1 MKKNKVL
8 LTKTGDTYN
17 CRYVLDQTDIIDEKV
32 DKGVSGKFPQI
43 IPYRLEEKDN
53 QREFIYEIGNKV
65 QLTEF
70 LKKEI
75 NKKQMLTL
83 LYNLLSGLE
92 AFGMNMI
99 SLSYVAKDIQYVFV
113 APESLNVYFIVAGVD
128 KEITDLNEVRNFV
141 KDVICNAHYFEMDRD
156 NYVAR
161 LITFTNKLGTF
172 SVGDMK
178 EFVNQLLIDMGIHIE
193 EEKKKT
199 EKKEEKTAND
209 KVSRIGVMQ
218 NNAKMVQP
226 GASVGGSVPPMPK
239 RQVPPMPNG
248 QPMPGRPMPMQMG
261 PDGKPMNGQPMPGRP
276 MPMQMGPDGKPMNGQ
291 PMPGR
296 PMPMQMGPDGK
307 PMNGQPM
314 PGRPMPMQMGP
325 DGKPMNGQPMPG
337 RPMPM
342 QMGPDGKPMNGQ
354 PMPGRPMPMQMGP
367 DGKPMNGQ
375 PMPGRPMPMQMG
387 PDGKPMNGQPMPG
400 RPMPMQ
406 MGPDGKPMNG
416 QPMPGRP
423 MPMQMGPDGKP
434 MNGQPMPGRPMPM
447 QMGPDGKP
455 MNGQP
460 MPGRPMPMQMGP
472 DGKPIVPPIPN
483 RPSPSMPEKKPEAA
497 PVPPMP
503 EKKPEAAPVP
513 PMPEKK
519 PEAAPVPP
527 MPEKKPEAAPVPPM
541 PEKKPEAAPV
551 PPVEEKKPQ
560 VPVPYLLR
568 IATNEKIY
576 INKPEFSIGRSA
588 TKADYTVTDN
598 SDVSRIHCIIERKNG
613 VSYIRDNAST
623 NGTFVNGQNI
633 AGQKNVFLTNNA
645 KVSLGDEGFIYFV
658 R

>member
-43 IPYRLEEKDN
+43 IPCRLEEKDN

-65 QLTEF
+65 QLNEF

-226 GASVGGSVPPMPK
+226 GASARGSVPPMPN

-248 QPMPGRPMPMQMG
+248 QPMPGRPMPMQMGPDGKPMNGWPMPGRPMPMQMGPDGKPMNGQTMPGRPMPMQMG

-314 PGRPMPMQMGP
+314 PGRPMPMQMGL
-325 DGKPMNGQPMPG
+325 DGKPMNGQLMPG

-342 QMGPDGKPMNGQ
+342 QMGPDGKPMNG
-354 PMPGRPMPMQMGP
+354 R
-367 DGKPMNGQ
+367 
-375 PMPGRPMPMQMG
+375 
-387 PDGKPMNGQPMPG
+387 
-400 RPMPMQ
+400 
-406 MGPDGKPMNG
+406 
-416 QPMPGRP
+416 
-423 MPMQMGPDGKP
+423 
-434 MNGQPMPGRPMPM
+434 
-447 QMGPDGKP
+447 
-455 MNGQP
+455 P

-483 RPSPSMPEKKPEAA
+483 RPASS
-497 PVPPMP
+497 
-503 EKKPEAAPVP
+503 
-513 PMPEKK
+513 
-519 PEAAPVPP
+519 

>member
-1 MKKNKVL
+1 MNGERDMKKNKVL

-43 IPYRLEEKDN
+43 IPCRLEEKDN

-65 QLTEF
+65 QLNEF

-226 GASVGGSVPPMPK
+226 GASARGSVPPMPN

-248 QPMPGRPMPMQMG
+248 QPMPGRPMPMQMGPDGKPMNGWPMPGRPMPMQMGPDGKPMNGQTMPGRPMPMQMG

-314 PGRPMPMQMGP
+314 PGRPMPMQMGLDGKPMNGQLMPGRPMPMQMGP
-325 DGKPMNGQPMPG
+325 DGKPMNGRPMPG

-342 QMGPDGKPMNGQ
+342 QMGPDGKPMNGR
-354 PMPGRPMPMQMGP
+354 PMSGRPMPMQMGP
-367 DGKPMNGQ
+367 DGKPMNG
-375 PMPGRPMPMQMG
+375 R
-387 PDGKPMNGQPMPG
+387 
-400 RPMPMQ
+400 
-406 MGPDGKPMNG
+406 
-416 QPMPGRP
+416 
-423 MPMQMGPDGKP
+423 
-434 MNGQPMPGRPMPM
+434 
-447 QMGPDGKP
+447 
-455 MNGQP
+455 P

-483 RPSPSMPEKKPEAA
+483 RPASS
-497 PVPPMP
+497 
-503 EKKPEAAPVP
+503 
-513 PMPEKK
+513 
-519 PEAAPVPP
+519 

>member
-43 IPYRLEEKDN
+43 IPCRLEEKDN

-65 QLTEF
+65 QLNEF

-226 GASVGGSVPPMPK
+226 GASARGSVPPMPN

-261 PDGKPMNGQPMPGRP
+261 LDGKPMNGQLMPGRP
-276 MPMQMGPDGKPMNGQ
+276 MPMQMGPDGKPMNG
-291 PMPGR
+291 R
-296 PMPMQMGPDGK
+296 
-307 PMNGQPM
+307 
-314 PGRPMPMQMGP
+314 
-325 DGKPMNGQPMPG
+325 
-337 RPMPM
+337 
-342 QMGPDGKPMNGQ
+342 
-354 PMPGRPMPMQMGP
+354 
-367 DGKPMNGQ
+367 
-375 PMPGRPMPMQMG
+375 
-387 PDGKPMNGQPMPG
+387 
-400 RPMPMQ
+400 
-406 MGPDGKPMNG
+406 
-416 QPMPGRP
+416 
-423 MPMQMGPDGKP
+423 
-434 MNGQPMPGRPMPM
+434 
-447 QMGPDGKP
+447 
-455 MNGQP
+455 P

-483 RPSPSMPEKKPEAA
+483 RPASS
-497 PVPPMP
+497 
-503 EKKPEAAPVP
+503 
-513 PMPEKK
+513 
-519 PEAAPVPP
+519 

>member
-43 IPYRLEEKDN
+43 IPCRLEEKDN

-65 QLTEF
+65 QLNEF

-226 GASVGGSVPPMPK
+226 GASARGSVPPMPN

-248 QPMPGRPMPMQMG
+248 QPMPGRPMPMQMGPDGKPMNGWPMPGRPMPMQMG

-296 PMPMQMGPDGK
+296 PMPMQMGLDGK
-307 PMNGQPM
+307 PMNGQLM

-325 DGKPMNGQPMPG
+325 DGKPMNG
-337 RPMPM
+337 R
-342 QMGPDGKPMNGQ
+342 
-354 PMPGRPMPMQMGP
+354 
-367 DGKPMNGQ
+367 
-375 PMPGRPMPMQMG
+375 
-387 PDGKPMNGQPMPG
+387 
-400 RPMPMQ
+400 
-406 MGPDGKPMNG
+406 
-416 QPMPGRP
+416 
-423 MPMQMGPDGKP
+423 
-434 MNGQPMPGRPMPM
+434 PMPGRPMPM

-483 RPSPSMPEKKPEAA
+483 RPASS
-497 PVPPMP
+497 
-503 EKKPEAAPVP
+503 
-513 PMPEKK
+513 MPEKK

>member
-43 IPYRLEEKDN
+43 IPCRLEEKDN

-65 QLTEF
+65 QLNEF

-226 GASVGGSVPPMPK
+226 GASARGSVPPMPN

-248 QPMPGRPMPMQMG
+248 QPMPGRPMPMQMGPDGKPMNGWPMPGRPMPMQMGPDGKPMNGQTMPGRPMPMQMG

-296 PMPMQMGPDGK
+296 PMPMQMGLDGKPMNGQLMPGRPMPMQMGPDGK
-307 PMNGQPM
+307 PMNGRPM

-325 DGKPMNGQPMPG
+325 DGKPMNGRPMSG

-342 QMGPDGKPMNGQ
+342 QMGPDGKPMNG
-354 PMPGRPMPMQMGP
+354 R
-367 DGKPMNGQ
+367 
-375 PMPGRPMPMQMG
+375 
-387 PDGKPMNGQPMPG
+387 
-400 RPMPMQ
+400 
-406 MGPDGKPMNG
+406 
-416 QPMPGRP
+416 
-423 MPMQMGPDGKP
+423 
-434 MNGQPMPGRPMPM
+434 
-447 QMGPDGKP
+447 
-455 MNGQP
+455 P

-483 RPSPSMPEKKPEAA
+483 RPASSMPEKKPEAA
-497 PVPPMP
+497 R
-503 EKKPEAAPVP
+503 
-513 PMPEKK
+513 
-519 PEAAPVPP
+519 
-527 MPEKKPEAAPVPPM
+527 VPPM

>member
-43 IPYRLEEKDN
+43 IPCRLEEKDN

-65 QLTEF
+65 QLNEF

-226 GASVGGSVPPMPK
+226 GASARGSVPPMPN
-239 RQVPPMPNG
+239 RQVPPIPTG

-261 PDGKPMNGQPMPGRP
+261 PDGKPMNGW
-276 MPMQMGPDGKPMNGQ
+276 
-291 PMPGR
+291 
-296 PMPMQMGPDGK
+296 
-307 PMNGQPM
+307 
-314 PGRPMPMQMGP
+314 
-325 DGKPMNGQPMPG
+325 
-337 RPMPM
+337 
-342 QMGPDGKPMNGQ
+342 
-354 PMPGRPMPMQMGP
+354 
-367 DGKPMNGQ
+367 
-375 PMPGRPMPMQMG
+375 
-387 PDGKPMNGQPMPG
+387 
-400 RPMPMQ
+400 
-406 MGPDGKPMNG
+406 
-416 QPMPGRP
+416 
-423 MPMQMGPDGKP
+423 
-434 MNGQPMPGRPMPM
+434 PMPGRPMPM

-483 RPSPSMPEKKPEAA
+483 RPASS
-497 PVPPMP
+497 MP

>member
-113 APESLNVYFIVAGVD
+113 APESLNIYFIVAGVD

-226 GASVGGSVPPMPK
+226 GASAGGSVPPMPN

-248 QPMPGRPMPMQMG
+248 QPMPGRPMPMQMGPDGKPMPGRPMPMPGRPMPMPGQPMPMQMGPDGKPMNGQPMPMQMG

-276 MPMQMGPDGKPMNGQ
+276 MPMQMGPDGKPMN
-291 PMPGR
+291 R
-296 PMPMQMGPDGK
+296 
-307 PMNGQPM
+307 
-314 PGRPMPMQMGP
+314 
-325 DGKPMNGQPMPG
+325 
-337 RPMPM
+337 
-342 QMGPDGKPMNGQ
+342 
-354 PMPGRPMPMQMGP
+354 
-367 DGKPMNGQ
+367 
-375 PMPGRPMPMQMG
+375 
-387 PDGKPMNGQPMPG
+387 
-400 RPMPMQ
+400 
-406 MGPDGKPMNG
+406 
-416 QPMPGRP
+416 
-423 MPMQMGPDGKP
+423 
-434 MNGQPMPGRPMPM
+434 QPMPGRPMPM

-483 RPSPSMPEKKPEAA
+483 RPASS
-497 PVPPMP
+497 MP

>member
-314 PGRPMPMQMGP
+314 PMQMGP
-325 DGKPMNGQPMPG
+325 DGKPMNGRSMP
-337 RPMPM
+337 
-342 QMGPDGKPMNGQ
+342 N
-354 PMPGRPMPMQMGP
+354 
-367 DGKPMNGQ
+367 
-375 PMPGRPMPMQMG
+375 
-387 PDGKPMNGQPMPG
+387 
-400 RPMPMQ
+400 
-406 MGPDGKPMNG
+406 
-416 QPMPGRP
+416 
-423 MPMQMGPDGKP
+423 
-434 MNGQPMPGRPMPM
+434 
-447 QMGPDGKP
+447 
-455 MNGQP
+455 
-460 MPGRPMPMQMGP
+460 RPMPMQMGP

-483 RPSPSMPEKKPEAA
+483 RPAPSMPEKKPEAT

-527 MPEKKPEAAPVPPM
+527 MPEKKPET
-541 PEKKPEAAPV
+541 APV

>member
-276 MPMQMGPDGKPMNGQ
+276 MPMQMGPDGKS
-291 PMPGR
+291 
-296 PMPMQMGPDGK
+296 
-307 PMNGQPM
+307 
-314 PGRPMPMQMGP
+314 
-325 DGKPMNGQPMPG
+325 
-337 RPMPM
+337 
-342 QMGPDGKPMNGQ
+342 
-354 PMPGRPMPMQMGP
+354 
-367 DGKPMNGQ
+367 
-375 PMPGRPMPMQMG
+375 
-387 PDGKPMNGQPMPG
+387 
-400 RPMPMQ
+400 
-406 MGPDGKPMNG
+406 
-416 QPMPGRP
+416 
-423 MPMQMGPDGKP
+423 
-434 MNGQPMPGRPMPM
+434 
-447 QMGPDGKP
+447 

-483 RPSPSMPEKKPEAA
+483 RPSPS
-497 PVPPMP
+497 
-503 EKKPEAAPVP
+503 
-513 PMPEKK
+513 MPEKK

>member
-261 PDGKPMNGQPMPGRP
+261 PDGKP
-276 MPMQMGPDGKPMNGQ
+276 
-291 PMPGR
+291 
-296 PMPMQMGPDGK
+296 
-307 PMNGQPM
+307 
-314 PGRPMPMQMGP
+314 
-325 DGKPMNGQPMPG
+325 
-337 RPMPM
+337 
-342 QMGPDGKPMNGQ
+342 
-354 PMPGRPMPMQMGP
+354 
-367 DGKPMNGQ
+367 
-375 PMPGRPMPMQMG
+375 
-387 PDGKPMNGQPMPG
+387 
-400 RPMPMQ
+400 
-406 MGPDGKPMNG
+406 
-416 QPMPGRP
+416 
-423 MPMQMGPDGKP
+423 
-434 MNGQPMPGRPMPM
+434 
-447 QMGPDGKP
+447 
-455 MNGQP
+455 
-460 MPGRPMPMQMGP
+460 
-472 DGKPIVPPIPN
+472 IVPPIPN
-483 RPSPSMPEKKPEAA
+483 RPAPSMPEKKPEAA

-519 PEAAPVPP
+519 PET
-527 MPEKKPEAAPVPPM
+527 
-541 PEKKPEAAPV
+541 APV

-633 AGQKNVFLTNNA
+633 AGQENVFLTNNA
-645 KVSLGDEGFIYFV
+645 RVSLGDEGFIYFV

>member
-43 IPYRLEEKDN
+43 IPCRLEEKDN

-65 QLTEF
+65 QLNEF

-226 GASVGGSVPPMPK
+226 GASARGSVPPMPN

-248 QPMPGRPMPMQMG
+248 QPMPGRPMPMQMGPDGKPMNGWPMPGRPMPMQMGPDGKPMNGQTMPGRPMPMQMG

-314 PGRPMPMQMGP
+314 PGRPMPMQMGL
-325 DGKPMNGQPMPG
+325 DGKPMNGQLMPG

-342 QMGPDGKPMNGQ
+342 QMGPDGKPMNG
-354 PMPGRPMPMQMGP
+354 R
-367 DGKPMNGQ
+367 
-375 PMPGRPMPMQMG
+375 
-387 PDGKPMNGQPMPG
+387 
-400 RPMPMQ
+400 
-406 MGPDGKPMNG
+406 
-416 QPMPGRP
+416 
-423 MPMQMGPDGKP
+423 
-434 MNGQPMPGRPMPM
+434 PMPGRPMPM

-483 RPSPSMPEKKPEAA
+483 RPASS
-497 PVPPMP
+497 MP

>member
-1 MKKNKVL
+1 MNGERDMKKNKVL

-43 IPYRLEEKDN
+43 IPCRLEEKDN

-226 GASVGGSVPPMPK
+226 GASARGSVPPMPN

-307 PMNGQPM
+307 PMNG
-314 PGRPMPMQMGP
+314 R
-325 DGKPMNGQPMPG
+325 
-337 RPMPM
+337 
-342 QMGPDGKPMNGQ
+342 
-354 PMPGRPMPMQMGP
+354 
-367 DGKPMNGQ
+367 
-375 PMPGRPMPMQMG
+375 
-387 PDGKPMNGQPMPG
+387 
-400 RPMPMQ
+400 
-406 MGPDGKPMNG
+406 
-416 QPMPGRP
+416 
-423 MPMQMGPDGKP
+423 
-434 MNGQPMPGRPMPM
+434 
-447 QMGPDGKP
+447 
-455 MNGQP
+455 P

-483 RPSPSMPEKKPEAA
+483 RPASS
-497 PVPPMP
+497 
-503 EKKPEAAPVP
+503 
-513 PMPEKK
+513 
-519 PEAAPVPP
+519 

-576 INKPEFSIGRSA
+576 MNKPAFSIGRSA

>member
-43 IPYRLEEKDN
+43 IPCRLEEKDN

-226 GASVGGSVPPMPK
+226 GASARGSVPPMPN
-239 RQVPPMPNG
+239 RQVPPMP
-248 QPMPGRPMPMQMG
+248 
-261 PDGKPMNGQPMPGRP
+261 
-276 MPMQMGPDGKPMNGQ
+276 
-291 PMPGR
+291 
-296 PMPMQMGPDGK
+296 
-307 PMNGQPM
+307 
-314 PGRPMPMQMGP
+314 
-325 DGKPMNGQPMPG
+325 
-337 RPMPM
+337 
-342 QMGPDGKPMNGQ
+342 
-354 PMPGRPMPMQMGP
+354 
-367 DGKPMNGQ
+367 
-375 PMPGRPMPMQMG
+375 
-387 PDGKPMNGQPMPG
+387 
-400 RPMPMQ
+400 
-406 MGPDGKPMNG
+406 
-416 QPMPGRP
+416 
-423 MPMQMGPDGKP
+423 
-434 MNGQPMPGRPMPM
+434 NGQPMPGRPMPM

-483 RPSPSMPEKKPEAA
+483 RPASS
-497 PVPPMP
+497 MP

>member
-43 IPYRLEEKDN
+43 IPCRLEKKDN

-226 GASVGGSVPPMPK
+226 GASARGSVPPMPN

-261 PDGKPMNGQPMPGRP
+261 PDGKPMPGRP
-276 MPMQMGPDGKPMNGQ
+276 MPMQMGPDGKPMNG
-291 PMPGR
+291 R
-296 PMPMQMGPDGK
+296 
-307 PMNGQPM
+307 
-314 PGRPMPMQMGP
+314 
-325 DGKPMNGQPMPG
+325 
-337 RPMPM
+337 
-342 QMGPDGKPMNGQ
+342 
-354 PMPGRPMPMQMGP
+354 
-367 DGKPMNGQ
+367 
-375 PMPGRPMPMQMG
+375 
-387 PDGKPMNGQPMPG
+387 
-400 RPMPMQ
+400 
-406 MGPDGKPMNG
+406 
-416 QPMPGRP
+416 
-423 MPMQMGPDGKP
+423 
-434 MNGQPMPGRPMPM
+434 
-447 QMGPDGKP
+447 
-455 MNGQP
+455 P

-483 RPSPSMPEKKPEAA
+483 RPASS
-497 PVPPMP
+497 MP

>member
-17 CRYVLDQTDIIDEKV
+17 CKYVLDQTDIIDEKV

-113 APESLNVYFIVAGVD
+113 APESLNIYFIVAGVD

-226 GASVGGSVPPMPK
+226 GASAGGSVPPMPN

-314 PGRPMPMQMGP
+314 PGRPMPMPGQPMPVPGQPMPMQMGP
-325 DGKPMNGQPMPG
+325 DGKPMNGQPMPGRPMPMQIGPDGKPMNG

-375 PMPGRPMPMQMG
+375 PMPGRPMPMQIG
-387 PDGKPMNGQPMPG
+387 PDGKPMNG

-416 QPMPGRP
+416 QPI
-423 MPMQMGPDGKP
+423 
-434 MNGQPMPGRPMPM
+434 
-447 QMGPDGKP
+447 
-455 MNGQP
+455 
-460 MPGRPMPMQMGP
+460 PGRPMPMQMGP

-483 RPSPSMPEKKPEAA
+483 RPSPS
-497 PVPPMP
+497 
-503 EKKPEAAPVP
+503 
-513 PMPEKK
+513 
-519 PEAAPVPP
+519 

>member
-43 IPYRLEEKDN
+43 IPCRLEEKDN

-226 GASVGGSVPPMPK
+226 GASARGSVPPMPN

-248 QPMPGRPMPMQMG
+248 QPMPGRPMPMQMGPDGKPMNGRPMPGRPMPMQMG

-276 MPMQMGPDGKPMNGQ
+276 MPMQMGPDGKPMNGR

-325 DGKPMNGQPMPG
+325 DGKPMNG
-337 RPMPM
+337 R
-342 QMGPDGKPMNGQ
+342 
-354 PMPGRPMPMQMGP
+354 
-367 DGKPMNGQ
+367 
-375 PMPGRPMPMQMG
+375 
-387 PDGKPMNGQPMPG
+387 
-400 RPMPMQ
+400 
-406 MGPDGKPMNG
+406 
-416 QPMPGRP
+416 
-423 MPMQMGPDGKP
+423 
-434 MNGQPMPGRPMPM
+434 PMPGRPMPM

-483 RPSPSMPEKKPEAA
+483 RPASSMPEKKPEAA

-519 PEAAPVPP
+519 PEATPVPP

>member
-43 IPYRLEEKDN
+43 IPCRLEEKDN

-65 QLTEF
+65 QLNEF

-226 GASVGGSVPPMPK
+226 GASARESVPPMPN

-261 PDGKPMNGQPMPGRP
+261 PDGKPMNGQT
-276 MPMQMGPDGKPMNGQ
+276 
-291 PMPGR
+291 
-296 PMPMQMGPDGK
+296 
-307 PMNGQPM
+307 
-314 PGRPMPMQMGP
+314 
-325 DGKPMNGQPMPG
+325 
-337 RPMPM
+337 
-342 QMGPDGKPMNGQ
+342 
-354 PMPGRPMPMQMGP
+354 
-367 DGKPMNGQ
+367 
-375 PMPGRPMPMQMG
+375 
-387 PDGKPMNGQPMPG
+387 
-400 RPMPMQ
+400 
-406 MGPDGKPMNG
+406 
-416 QPMPGRP
+416 MPGRP

-483 RPSPSMPEKKPEAA
+483 RPASS
-497 PVPPMP
+497 
-503 EKKPEAAPVP
+503 
-513 PMPEKK
+513 
-519 PEAAPVPP
+519 

>member
-113 APESLNVYFIVAGVD
+113 APESLNIYFIVAGVD

-218 NNAKMVQP
+218 NNAKMVRP
-226 GASVGGSVPPMPK
+226 GASAGGSVPPMPN

-248 QPMPGRPMPMQMG
+248 QPMPGRPMPMRMG

-342 QMGPDGKPMNGQ
+342 PGQ
-354 PMPGRPMPMQMGP
+354 
-367 DGKPMNGQ
+367 
-375 PMPGRPMPMQMG
+375 
-387 PDGKPMNGQPMPG
+387 
-400 RPMPMQ
+400 
-406 MGPDGKPMNG
+406 
-416 QPMPGRP
+416 
-423 MPMQMGPDGKP
+423 
-434 MNGQPMPGRPMPM
+434 
-447 QMGPDGKP
+447 
-455 MNGQP
+455 
-460 MPGRPMPMQMGP
+460 PMPMQMGP

-483 RPSPSMPEKKPEAA
+483 RPASS
-497 PVPPMP
+497 
-503 EKKPEAAPVP
+503 
-513 PMPEKK
+513 
-519 PEAAPVPP
+519 

>member
-43 IPYRLEEKDN
+43 IPCRLEEKDN

-226 GASVGGSVPPMPK
+226 GASARGSVPPMPN
-239 RQVPPMPNG
+239 RQVPPMP
-248 QPMPGRPMPMQMG
+248 
-261 PDGKPMNGQPMPGRP
+261 
-276 MPMQMGPDGKPMNGQ
+276 
-291 PMPGR
+291 
-296 PMPMQMGPDGK
+296 
-307 PMNGQPM
+307 
-314 PGRPMPMQMGP
+314 
-325 DGKPMNGQPMPG
+325 
-337 RPMPM
+337 
-342 QMGPDGKPMNGQ
+342 
-354 PMPGRPMPMQMGP
+354 
-367 DGKPMNGQ
+367 
-375 PMPGRPMPMQMG
+375 
-387 PDGKPMNGQPMPG
+387 
-400 RPMPMQ
+400 
-406 MGPDGKPMNG
+406 
-416 QPMPGRP
+416 
-423 MPMQMGPDGKP
+423 
-434 MNGQPMPGRPMPM
+434 
-447 QMGPDGKP
+447 
-455 MNGQP
+455 NGQP

-483 RPSPSMPEKKPEAA
+483 RPAPS
-497 PVPPMP
+497 
-503 EKKPEAAPVP
+503 
-513 PMPEKK
+513 MPEKK

-633 AGQKNVFLTNNA
+633 AGQENVFLTNNA

>member
-43 IPYRLEEKDN
+43 IPCRLEEKDN

-226 GASVGGSVPPMPK
+226 GASARGSVPPMPN
-239 RQVPPMPNG
+239 RQVPPMP
-248 QPMPGRPMPMQMG
+248 
-261 PDGKPMNGQPMPGRP
+261 
-276 MPMQMGPDGKPMNGQ
+276 
-291 PMPGR
+291 
-296 PMPMQMGPDGK
+296 
-307 PMNGQPM
+307 
-314 PGRPMPMQMGP
+314 
-325 DGKPMNGQPMPG
+325 
-337 RPMPM
+337 
-342 QMGPDGKPMNGQ
+342 
-354 PMPGRPMPMQMGP
+354 
-367 DGKPMNGQ
+367 
-375 PMPGRPMPMQMG
+375 
-387 PDGKPMNGQPMPG
+387 
-400 RPMPMQ
+400 
-406 MGPDGKPMNG
+406 
-416 QPMPGRP
+416 
-423 MPMQMGPDGKP
+423 
-434 MNGQPMPGRPMPM
+434 
-447 QMGPDGKP
+447 
-455 MNGQP
+455 NGQP

-483 RPSPSMPEKKPEAA
+483 RPASSMPEKKPEAA

-519 PEAAPVPP
+519 PEATPVPP

>member
-43 IPYRLEEKDN
+43 IPCRLEEKDN

-276 MPMQMGPDGKPMNGQ
+276 MPMQI
-291 PMPGR
+291 
-296 PMPMQMGPDGK
+296 
-307 PMNGQPM
+307 
-314 PGRPMPMQMGP
+314 
-325 DGKPMNGQPMPG
+325 
-337 RPMPM
+337 
-342 QMGPDGKPMNGQ
+342 
-354 PMPGRPMPMQMGP
+354 
-367 DGKPMNGQ
+367 
-375 PMPGRPMPMQMG
+375 
-387 PDGKPMNGQPMPG
+387 
-400 RPMPMQ
+400 
-406 MGPDGKPMNG
+406 
-416 QPMPGRP
+416 
-423 MPMQMGPDGKP
+423 GPDGKP

-483 RPSPSMPEKKPEAA
+483 RPSPS
-497 PVPPMP
+497 
-503 EKKPEAAPVP
+503 
-513 PMPEKK
+513 
-519 PEAAPVPP
+519 
-527 MPEKKPEAAPVPPM
+527 M

-633 AGQKNVFLTNNA
+633 AGQENVFLTNNA
-645 KVSLGDEGFIYFV
+645 RVSLGDEGFIYFV

>member
-226 GASVGGSVPPMPK
+226 GASARGSVPPMPN

-307 PMNGQPM
+307 PMNGRPM
-314 PGRPMPMQMGP
+314 PGRPMPMQMGPDGKPMNGWPMPGRPMPMQMGPDGKPMNGWPMPGRPMPMQMGPDGKPMNGRPMPGRPMPMQMEP

-342 QMGPDGKPMNGQ
+342 QMGPDGKPMNG
-354 PMPGRPMPMQMGP
+354 R
-367 DGKPMNGQ
+367 
-375 PMPGRPMPMQMG
+375 
-387 PDGKPMNGQPMPG
+387 
-400 RPMPMQ
+400 
-406 MGPDGKPMNG
+406 
-416 QPMPGRP
+416 
-423 MPMQMGPDGKP
+423 
-434 MNGQPMPGRPMPM
+434 
-447 QMGPDGKP
+447 
-455 MNGQP
+455 P

-483 RPSPSMPEKKPEAA
+483 RPASS
-497 PVPPMP
+497 MP

>member
-43 IPYRLEEKDN
+43 IPCRLEEKDN

-226 GASVGGSVPPMPK
+226 GASAGGSVPPMPN
-239 RQVPPMPNG
+239 R
-248 QPMPGRPMPMQMG
+248 
-261 PDGKPMNGQPMPGRP
+261 
-276 MPMQMGPDGKPMNGQ
+276 
-291 PMPGR
+291 
-296 PMPMQMGPDGK
+296 
-307 PMNGQPM
+307 
-314 PGRPMPMQMGP
+314 
-325 DGKPMNGQPMPG
+325 
-337 RPMPM
+337 
-342 QMGPDGKPMNGQ
+342 
-354 PMPGRPMPMQMGP
+354 
-367 DGKPMNGQ
+367 
-375 PMPGRPMPMQMG
+375 
-387 PDGKPMNGQPMPG
+387 
-400 RPMPMQ
+400 
-406 MGPDGKPMNG
+406 
-416 QPMPGRP
+416 
-423 MPMQMGPDGKP
+423 
-434 MNGQPMPGRPMPM
+434 
-447 QMGPDGKP
+447 
-455 MNGQP
+455 QP

-513 PMPEKK
+513 PMQEKK

-527 MPEKKPEAAPVPPM
+527 MPEKKLEAAS
-541 PEKKPEAAPV
+541 V

-633 AGQKNVFLTNNA
+633 AGQENVFLTNNA

>member
-43 IPYRLEEKDN
+43 IPCRLEEKDN

-65 QLTEF
+65 QLNEF

-226 GASVGGSVPPMPK
+226 GASARGSVPPMPN

-261 PDGKPMNGQPMPGRP
+261 PDGKPMNGW
-276 MPMQMGPDGKPMNGQ
+276 
-291 PMPGR
+291 
-296 PMPMQMGPDGK
+296 
-307 PMNGQPM
+307 
-314 PGRPMPMQMGP
+314 
-325 DGKPMNGQPMPG
+325 
-337 RPMPM
+337 
-342 QMGPDGKPMNGQ
+342 
-354 PMPGRPMPMQMGP
+354 
-367 DGKPMNGQ
+367 
-375 PMPGRPMPMQMG
+375 
-387 PDGKPMNGQPMPG
+387 
-400 RPMPMQ
+400 
-406 MGPDGKPMNG
+406 
-416 QPMPGRP
+416 
-423 MPMQMGPDGKP
+423 
-434 MNGQPMPGRPMPM
+434 PMPGRPMPM

-483 RPSPSMPEKKPEAA
+483 RPASS
-497 PVPPMP
+497 MP

>member
-43 IPYRLEEKDN
+43 IPCRLEKKDN

-199 EKKEEKTAND
+199 EKKEEKTVND

-226 GASVGGSVPPMPK
+226 GASARGSVPPMPN

-261 PDGKPMNGQPMPGRP
+261 PDGKPMNGRPMPGRL
-276 MPMQMGPDGKPMNGQ
+276 
-291 PMPGR
+291 
-296 PMPMQMGPDGK
+296 
-307 PMNGQPM
+307 
-314 PGRPMPMQMGP
+314 
-325 DGKPMNGQPMPG
+325 
-337 RPMPM
+337 
-342 QMGPDGKPMNGQ
+342 
-354 PMPGRPMPMQMGP
+354 
-367 DGKPMNGQ
+367 
-375 PMPGRPMPMQMG
+375 
-387 PDGKPMNGQPMPG
+387 
-400 RPMPMQ
+400 
-406 MGPDGKPMNG
+406 
-416 QPMPGRP
+416 
-423 MPMQMGPDGKP
+423 
-434 MNGQPMPGRPMPM
+434 
-447 QMGPDGKP
+447 
-455 MNGQP
+455 
-460 MPGRPMPMQMGP
+460 MPMQMGP

-483 RPSPSMPEKKPEAA
+483 RPASSMPKKKPEAA

-503 EKKPEAAPVP
+503 EKKPEATPVP